1 MVLTT
6 AVMCLAMNIYA
17 EARGE
22 TILGQ
27 YGVALVTMNRA
38 HSKDRVCEEVFKR
51 RQFSWANS
59 GVYKTKNGWVISKRQ
74 EPKDAQAWWVANR
87 VAVMTLSGKMFD
99 ITKGATHYHATYVSP
114 DWSKVFRP
122 TKRLGRHIFYAFK

>member
-1 MVLTT
+1 MLLAT

-22 TILGQ
+22 SILGQ

-38 HSKDRVCEEVFKR
+38 HKEDRVCEETFKS

-59 GVYKTKNGWVISKRQ
+59 GVYKTKNGWIISERL
-74 EPKDAQAWWVANR
+74 EPKDAQAWWVANKIA
-87 VAVMTLSGKMFD
+87 VATLNGRMPD
-99 ITKGATHYHATYVSP
+99 ITKGATHYHAVRVSP
-114 DWSKVFRP
+114 YWSKSQEP
-122 TKRLGRHIFYAFK
+122 TKKIGSHIFYALK